1 MKKLIYILLL
11 CMTLSSCAKSL
22 QPTTIEQEMQKQI
35 EKKVRNKILKCYIL
49 VAGFIFLVVIY
60 DPNERFDL

>member
-22 QPTTIEQEMQKQI
+22 QPTTIEQEKQKQLR
-35 EKKVRNKILKCYIL
+35 KKEHRQILNYIL
-49 VAGFIFLVVIY
+49 VFNIIFLVVLYEPI
-60 DPNERFDL
+60 ERLDK